1 METITKT
8 TYISSQNTRN
18 RASINARKRALRQR
32 GQAHCRQEEQ
42 LVSARDTGLI
52 EEAIAIN
59 HAQVKRERT
68 LKDYAR
74 SLRHFAAYIAS
85 VCGVSIETAKRR
97 HILTYM
103 GHLECHGGA
112 SPHLSR
118 KSCSW
123 CEMHAYP
130 DGREGEGWSAARR
143 KSNLSAIR
151 FLYRHIIEEEIELIG
166 GDPSAHITSPTIK
179 LERQYTPS
187 REELRRVL
195 DAPGEPRDRLLA
207 YWMYYAPSRRET
219 FRQARWSD
227 FENLDTD
234 QAFWHIPQAKGDK
247 RDGFA
252 IGPVLR
258 RELRRY
264 RKWQDEEARNNPST
278 REALADER
286 TAYILLTNK
295 GRQVNGSTL
304 TKMIKWRGIRAEVG
318 LIPSSDTGAVGGWNS
333 RLTPHSLRRA
343 WADHALNDPVN
354 PLPLDLVS
362 GALNHASTQTTINH
376 YARPKRDR
384 VHDALRAHR
393 L

>member
-1 METITKT
+1 METLFRD
-8 TYISSQNTRN
+8 TYISPQNTRN
-18 RASINARKRALRQR
+18 RSSINARKRALKQR
-32 GQAHCRQEEQ
+32 GQVRCRQEEG
-42 LVSARDTGLI
+42 LVSARDRGLI
-52 EEAIAIN
+52 EDALDVN
-59 HAQVKRERT
+59 HAQVKDRT
-68 LKDYAR
+68 LTDYAR

-85 VCGVSIETAKRR
+85 VCGEAIETAKRR
-97 HILTYM
+97 HVLAYLR
-103 GHLECHGGA
+103 HLERHGGA
-112 SPHLSR
+112 SPHHSR
-118 KSCSW
+118 EECSW

-130 DGREGEGWSAARR
+130 DGREGAGWSPARR
-143 KSNLSAIR
+143 KANLSAIR
-151 FLYRHIIEEEIELIG
+151 FLYRHLIEEEIELPG
-166 GDPSAHITSPTIK
+166 GDPSAHIAAPTV
-179 LERQYTPS
+179 
-187 REELRRVL
+187 ELRQQFTPTREDMERVFN
-195 DAPGEPRDRLLA
+195 APGEPRDRLLA

-227 FENLDTD
+227 FTDLDTAD
-234 QAFWHIPQAKGDK
+234 AFWHISQGKGDK
-247 RDGFA
+247 RDGFG

-258 RELRRY
+258 RELLRY
-264 RKWQDEEARNNPST
+264 KKWQEEEARNNPRI

-286 TAYILLTNK
+286 TAYVMLTDR
-295 GRQVNGSTL
+295 GRQVSATTL

-318 LIPSSDTGAVGGWNS
+318 LILSSDTDAVGGWNS

-362 GALNHASTQTTINH
+362 GALNHTSTQTTINH

>member
-1 METITKT
+1 MDKIIND
-8 TYISSQNTRN
+8 TYISPQNTRN
-18 RASINARKRALRQR
+18 RTSISARKRALRQR
-32 GQAHCRQEEQ
+32 GQAHCRAEDQ
-42 LVSARDTGLI
+42 LVNARDTGLI
-52 EEAIAIN
+52 EEAIAVN
-59 HAQVKRERT
+59 HAQVKRDKT

-97 HILTYM
+97 HILAYM
-103 GHLECHGGA
+103 RHLECHGGPN
-112 SPHLSR
+112 PHLSR
-118 KSCSW
+118 KDCAW
-123 CEMHAYP
+123 CEMNAYP
-130 DGREGEGWSAARR
+130 DGKEGEGWSAPRR
-143 KSNLSAIR
+143 KANLSAIR
-151 FLYRHIIEEEIELIG
+151 FLYRHIIEEEMELPG
-166 GDPSAHITSPTIK
+166 GDPSAHITAPTVDLK
-179 LERQYTPS
+179 HQFTPT
-187 REELRRVL
+187 REEIQRVF
-195 DAPGEPRDRLLA
+195 DAPGDARDRLLA
-207 YWMYYAPSRRET
+207 FWMYYAPSRRET

-234 QAFWHIPQAKGDK
+234 QAFWHITKAKGDK

-258 RELRRY
+258 REVRRY
-264 RKWQDEEARNNPST
+264 RKWQEDQAQTNPRI

-286 TAYILLTNK
+286 TAFVILSAN
-295 GRQVNGSTL
+295 GRQVSATTL

-318 LIPSSDTGAVGGWNS
+318 LIMSNDTDAIKGWNS
-333 RLTPHSLRRA
+333 KLTPHALRRA

-354 PLPLDLVS
+354 PVPLDLVS
-362 GALNHASTQTTINH
+362 GALNHTSTQTTINH